1 MVAIVWTDKADEDM
15 EKIIDYWASISENS
29 ARLQIKRI
37 FDMVEILET
46 FPRSGRVV
54 PEFGHPQMRE
64 HIAGRYRIIY
74 YIVSEARIDILAIH
88 NSARPLDVNDFS
100 PS

>member
-1 MVAIVWTDKADEDM
+1 MVAIVRTDKADEDM

-54 PEFGHPQMRE
+54 PEFVIHKCGNSLPD
-64 HIAGRYRIIY
+64 IIESF
-74 YIVSEARIDILAIH
+74 IMSFQR
-88 NSARPLDVNDFS
+88 
-100 PS
+100 

>member
-1 MVAIVWTDKADEDM
+1 MVAIVWTEKADEDM
-15 EKIIDYWASISENS
+15 EQIINYWAAISENS

-37 FDMVEILET
+37 FDKVEILET

-64 HIAGRYRIIY
+64 HIAGQYRIVY
-74 YIVSEARIDILAIH
+74 YIVSETRVDILTVH
-88 NSARPLDVNDFS
+88 NSVRPLDVNDFS
-100 PS
+100 G